1 MGKYWISSPIVLVN
15 PSGNVIG
22 RVVAKRKR
30 ADTWNI
36 ICYGGDKEIY
46 LLCLKVEDGSKFP
59 WYKVFNSVISAAE
72 EKIGKVNI
80 EFKPIERREFDLPEK
95 GFKLLELEE
104 GELWVRRSRKKRIY
118 TLCICNNYGI
128 TRCLR
133 YLRHE
138 HVDLL
143 YWLAKNRDRIGITNL
158 LRDLGV
164 QVNYKVARDEGEK
177 EEAIIEDEGYG
188 GLVQEKIEDGDIW
201 SILSDALEDGDIE
214 RAKLIL
220 NTPEEARELGVSEDI
235 IEWVFGEEEEEDEEN
250 WEEWGRT

>member
-1 MGKYWISSPIVLVN
+1 M
-15 PSGNVIG
+15 
-22 RVVAKRKR
+22 
-30 ADTWNI
+30 
-36 ICYGGDKEIY
+36 
-46 LLCLKVEDGSKFP
+46 
-59 WYKVFNSVISAAE
+59 
-72 EKIGKVNI
+72 
-80 EFKPIERREFDLPEK
+80 
-95 GFKLLELEE
+95 
-104 GELWVRRSRKKRIY
+104 
-118 TLCICNNYGI
+118 
-128 TRCLR
+128 
-133 YLRHE
+133 
-138 HVDLL
+138 
-143 YWLAKNRDRIGITNL
+143 
-158 LRDLGV
+158 